1 MNQLNEKSEFY
12 HKTPLHVA
20 AEMHP
25 WGSGIIRELIYFGS
39 DPLSS
44 KDENSRTP
52 FMMTAYNYHGGVEAY
67 KALAQDFP
75 KTNISKINLM
85 QDENGWSIWHHI
97 SYNNHHKLA
106 ELLLTKYSFEGV
118 SEAMEQRSKN
128 KKNEQIFETPFQ
140 IATRYKSV
148 EVMNLFKFYTDVRVT
163 IRERLY
169 MLTGFYYS
177 MFGPI
182 LCV

>member
-1 MNQLNEKSEFY
+1 
-12 HKTPLHVA
+12 
-20 AEMHP
+20 
-25 WGSGIIRELIYFGS
+25 
-39 DPLSS
+39 
-44 KDENSRTP
+44 
-52 FMMTAYNYHGGVEAY
+52 MMTAYNYHGGVEAY
-67 KALAQDFP
+67 NALAQDFP
-75 KTNISKINLM
+75 KTNISEINLI

-148 EVMNLFKFYTDVRVT
+148 EVMNLFKKHTDVRVT